1 MGSLRRSAASAS
13 RARVASFS
21 LARSAS
27 RAACH
32 SVAETTG
39 GRFIALLSAQSFVFV
54 VSARPTVGIVA
65 APVRSAVEQLP
76 GRVQDIRAAVV
87 ARVRVVDDAVLERE
101 GAQAVKLVPPEVD
114 LRRVLRRSEVEAGA
128 GLSPFFRKD
137 REVEVEVVSR
147 GRDPREVPAH
157 SAPVGVQVLEW
168 GTRNGD
174 E

>member
-1 MGSLRRSAASAS
+1 MKWSRSSCLRPSKRSSSVALPSGPSKTYFFSMCTRGSLRRSAASAS

-32 SVAETTG
+32 SVAETTE

-87 ARVRVVDDAVLERE
+87 ARVRVVDDAVLDRDR
-101 GAQAVKLVPPEVD
+101 AQAVKLVAPEVD
-114 LRRVLRRSEVEAGA
+114 LRRVLRCSEVEAGA
-128 GLSPFFRKD
+128 GLSPLGATSFT
-137 REVEVEVVSR
+137 
-147 GRDPREVPAH
+147 A
-157 SAPVGVQVLEW
+157 
-168 GTRNGD
+168 
-174 E
+174 